1 MSEKSISLRDYALA
15 ASVILLWGANFSFI
29 KMGLNKID
37 PFILTLLRFFLSAV
51 PFVFFVKRPQISIY
65 VLAAYGFIFGFGLWG
80 VVNIAIYAGLA
91 PGLSS
96 LIIQFSAFFTIIL
109 SYFLFGERINPLQ
122 YAGCGLAFVGLVTII
137 ANSGGQ
143 GTLLGVAL
151 ALVGAV
157 SWSLCNILV
166 KKYKPADILAF
177 VIWSSLFS
185 TIPLLVIAI
194 AMKGPDFLAAFNDVL
209 DGTVVISL
217 ISQSYLTTVF
227 GYWAWNS
234 LVRKYS
240 AAAVA
245 PLSLMVPVCAI
256 VIGVLAFGEDL
267 PFWKLAATILIVAGV
282 SLFTL
287 SGRLLA
293 RIEAIRA

>member
-1 MSEKSISLRDYALA
+1 MSEKSISLKDYALA
-15 ASVILLWGANFSFI
+15 GTVIVLWGANFSFI

-37 PFILTLLRFFLSAV
+37 PFVLTLLRFLLSAV
-51 PFVFFVKRPQISIY
+51 PFVFFIKPPNVSIY
-65 VLAAYGFIFGFGLWG
+65 LLASYGFIFGFGLWG
-80 VVNIAIYAGLA
+80 LVNLAIYAGLA

-96 LIIQFSAFFTIIL
+96 LIIQFSAFFTIAL
-109 SYFLFGERINPLQ
+109 SYFLFREKINPLQ
-122 YAGCGLAFVGLVTII
+122 YLGCGLALVGLVTII
-137 ANSGGQ
+137 ANSGGK
-143 GTLLGVAL
+143 GTLFGVTL
-151 ALVGAV
+151 ALVGAA
-157 SWSLCNILV
+157 SWSVCNILV
-166 KKYKPADILAF
+166 KKYKPADMLAF

-185 TIPLLVIAI
+185 TFPLLIIAI
-194 AMKGPDFLAAFNDVL
+194 AIRGGDFFTSFNDVF
-209 DGTVVISL
+209 DTPVVISL

-240 AAAVA
+240 AAAIA

-256 VIGVLAFGEDL
+256 AIGVLAFGEEL
-267 PFWKLAATILIVAGV
+267 PLWKLVATILIVAGV

-293 RIEAIRA
+293 RFDAARA